1 MATKINLQVLL
12 FAALVTIGFG
22 FVPAQAQDDA
32 EAEGDQGSRFAD
44 METTRVR
51 AMSQTTARDIEDAQ
65 QFLSPTAE
73 NEGDPVPEP
82 NPQAALQELNDL
94 RMDRYP
100 PFEQAEINFLFGYA
114 YYMLEDYPQVI
125 RYWRMVVN
133 EEEANLPLRVR
144 TMRNLGQVHYI
155 IEEYPQ
161 ALDLYLE
168 WMSYQEIIGPNDY
181 ALVGNIYYT
190 MEDHPNALEFLERAI
205 NIREGNGEIGQENWY
220 ALQRSIYYTR
230 GDYNTVIEILQKL
243 IGYYPNVRY
252 WRELGSMYAELEQER
267 NQFVSYDLAWMQ
279 DGLTSESMVRG
290 LAFMYVAA
298 GAPLQ
303 AAETL
308 VKGIE
313 DGLVEETE
321 ENFLSVGQ
329 FYYTAREID
338 EATTWTERAASIAE
352 TGDTYAWLATINLEA
367 ARYQEAYEAAV
378 EALELGGLDNPDQ
391 VRLAAGNALFSMY
404 RYDEA
409 LAQFRAVRGE
419 RYRENAQTWIRFVEN
434 EAAKDRSFRD
444 FGIDLDAIREDIY
457 GQL

>member
-1 MATKINLQVLL
+1 MATKINLKVLL
-12 FAALVTIGFG
+12 FAVLVTIGFG

-94 RMDRYP
+94 RIDRYP
-100 PFEQAEINFLFGYA
+100 PYEQAEIYFLFGYA
-114 YYMLEDYPQVI
+114 HYMLENYSEVI

-155 IEEYPQ
+155 VEEYPQ

-190 MEDHPNALEFLERAI
+190 MDDHTNALEYLERAI
-205 NIREGNGEIGQENWY
+205 EIRESNGEIGQENWY
-220 ALQRSIYYTR
+220 AIQVSIYYSR
-230 GDYNTVIEILQKL
+230 GEFNTLIGILQKL
-243 IGYYPNVRY
+243 IAYYPDVKY
-252 WRELGSMYAELEQER
+252 WRQLGSVYAELEQDR

-338 EATTWTERAASIAE
+338 EAAMWTERAASIAE
-352 TGDTYAWLATINLEA
+352 TGDTYAWLTNIYIEA
-367 ARYQEAYEAAV
+367 ARYEDAYEAATA
-378 EALELGGLDNPDQ
+378 ALDLGGLDQPDQ
-391 VRLAAGNALFSMY
+391 VRLQAGNALFSLY

-409 LAQFRAVRGE
+409 LEQFRAVRSE
-419 RYRENAQTWIRFVEN
+419 RYRENAQTWIRYVEN